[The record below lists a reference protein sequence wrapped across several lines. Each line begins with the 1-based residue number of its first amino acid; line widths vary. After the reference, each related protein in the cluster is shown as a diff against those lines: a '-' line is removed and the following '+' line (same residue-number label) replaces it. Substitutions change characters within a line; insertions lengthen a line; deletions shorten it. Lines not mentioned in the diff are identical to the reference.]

1 MLVSLFQPIGQA
13 VLEFME
19 ACGGVVF
26 LLADTIRS
34 IFRYKLRWNLLLQQ
48 MYLLGMKSIPVI
60 LVTGAFMGAAF
71 AAQTFF
77 YFSTLGLASAV
88 GPTVAVSMCR
98 EFAPVVGALMLSG
111 RVGTAMA
118 AELSTMK
125 ITEQIDALRA
135 LAVYPNEYLIV
146 PRFLAMMISM
156 PLLTGMAIVCGIGA
170 GYIVAVP
177 LFGVDPV
184 YYWDNTL
191 KFTTLD
197 DVAFGLMKSLIFSVL
212 ICMIS
217 CYKGLNAGYGAEGVG
232 RATTQA
238 MVVSS
243 LSILIF
249 NFFLSM
255 LFNQLFPRP

>member
-1 MLVSLFQPIGQA
+1 MLLVFSQIGLA
-13 VLEFME
+13 VLDFIRMTGEI
-19 ACGGVVF
+19 VVLF
-26 LLADTIRS
+26 IDIVKCL
-34 IFRYKLRWNLLLQQ
+34 FRYKIRYPLLIAQL
-48 MYLLGMKSIPVI
+48 YLLGLKSIPVI
-60 LVTGAFMGAAF
+60 VVTGAFIGAAF
-71 AAQTFF
+71 AAQTFY
-77 YFSTLGLASAV
+77 YFSTLGLATAV

-98 EFAPVVGALMLSG
+98 EFAPVLGALMMSG

-135 LAVYPNEYLIV
+135 LAVYPTEYLIV

-156 PLLTGMAIVCGIGA
+156 PLLVAMAIVCGIGA

-177 LFGVDPV
+177 FLGVDDV

-191 KFTTLD
+191 KFTVLD
-197 DVAFGLMKSLIFSVL
+197 DVSFGLLKAFIFSILISLI
-212 ICMIS
+212 S
-217 CYKGLNAGYGAEGVG
+217 CHKGLNAGHGAEGVG

-243 LSILIF
+243 LTVLIF

-255 LFNQLFPRP
+255 LFNQMFPRS